1 MQQLKLPEPLLGQ
14 WIWLREPDT
23 RQETHLFFRR
33 DFCVSEMPAS
43 SEMWITA
50 RTGFHLYIN
59 GQLCAIGPTANP
71 TENSYVY
78 CVDIN
83 YLTQVGNN
91 HIAVQVFNANSSL
104 ANFRKKP
111 GGFWAQLQIDGQ
123 PFIWTDD
130 DWKCLVPDCYVVPG
144 IIQGVGAP
152 SVEIMDFRAYPH
164 DWQRMDIA
172 AVTRGDFGKG
182 RERIEKAPPKM
193 VWYRPQIIAPTEQ
206 GKALLEAAPNADD
219 IVETCTWK
227 KIAFV
232 GGCRQ
237 IRQSLWVNFRSLTRQ
252 HGAGVYVAETFL
264 HSDSECRQDIY
275 CFCDLPYR
283 MYLNDELVSEQA
295 VEPTPVH
302 TAPKCRGERRLGLDE
317 YAPIFL
323 EITLNKGWNRL
334 LWIEDCASHGAGMTL
349 VWQDAPNGSIMIR
362 QHPDEHSKE
371 GWSQAGPLKTPLS
384 LTHPIITVDGMG
396 KQDYL
401 LPENPAWDMSVAL
414 TAYNFASRKILPEAV
429 TDATQI
435 LMDKYFVV
443 FDFGRTLYGYPHLSV
458 QGTEGDT
465 LEVVCGEHCVDGE
478 VIPYAGG
485 KRNAS
490 TLILSGAKDIWMSAT
505 PRGFRYI
512 MMIGSSVKG
521 KVIVDN
527 VQAKVSN
534 RDIGNRGSFNC
545 SDAVYNEIWDTG
557 SLTLNST
564 VRGCY
569 IDAPCRDQAQYIS
582 DAMIQAWAGFHL
594 FGDFELSATALDDF
608 ARTQLETGE
617 LNSVSPS
624 GLFQAV
630 PDFSLLWVVW
640 LHRHIQYT
648 GNEAFIR
655 RMLPVLE
662 KLLNYYDRLAVS
674 PDGVLGDLRNY
685 LGTYCFLDHD
695 DLDRQGISTGLNGI
709 YCRALSC
716 AAWLSDFVGR
726 TDLTALYRRRAA
738 SVSNQL
744 RRLTWNPEK
753 GLFADSY
760 HHDGSLSEQ
769 YSWQSNVL
777 ALYGGIALPE
787 TYEAI
792 WGTFFKDLPPYE
804 LRVCSDYNNP
814 YFKYFLLEVAC
825 ALGKSLWA
833 LKFIRYYWGKMLDAG
848 AVTWWEL
855 FDPEGDDQNQRQT
868 SKCQGYAVSPNGF
881 LISELVGIRP
891 AAPGMSRVVFNPCPR
906 ACAWV
911 KAQIPTPFGKLKV
924 EWKKNVDQV
933 FEANISANYP
943 VEVIPILDPE
953 MSESAVFQ
961 VSEEVSIMTSDEDE
975 NPAEGEA

>member
-1 MQQLKLPEPLLGQ
+1 MQHFKLPETLHGQ

-43 SEMWITA
+43 SEMLITA

-71 TENSYVY
+71 TEKSYVY

-83 YLTQVGNN
+83 YLIQVGNN
-91 HIAVQVFNANSSL
+91 NIAVQVFNANSSL

-123 PFIWTDD
+123 PFVWTDE

-144 IIQGVGAP
+144 IIQGIGAP
-152 SVEIMDFRAYPH
+152 SVEIMNFCSYPH
-164 DWQRMDIA
+164 DWQRQDTGA
-172 AVTRGDFGKG
+172 SSRGDYGRG
-182 RERIEKAPPKM
+182 RERSEKNTPKTL
-193 VWYRPQIIAPTEQ
+193 WYRPQIIANAEQ
-206 GKALLEAAPNADD
+206 SKKFLEPAPNAYD

-237 IRQSLWVNFRSLTRQ
+237 IRQSLWVNFRSMTKSS
-252 HGAGVYVAETFL
+252 GAGVYLAETFL
-264 HSDSECRQDIY
+264 HSEVDARQAVY

-302 TAPKCRGERRLGLDE
+302 SAPKFRGDRRLSLEE
-317 YAPIFL
+317 YAPVFL
-323 EITLNKGWNRL
+323 QLTLQKGWNRL
-334 LWIEDCASHGAGMTL
+334 LWLEDCASHGAGMTM
-349 VWQDAPNGSIMIR
+349 VWQEAPNGSIMIR
-362 QHPDEHSKE
+362 QYPDEHSKE

-384 LTHPIITVDGMG
+384 LTHPIISVDGMG

-401 LPENPAWDMSVAL
+401 LQDNPAWDVSVAL

-429 TDATQI
+429 TDTTQV
-435 LMDKYFVV
+435 LLDKYFVV
-443 FDFGRTLYGYPHLSV
+443 FDFGRTLYGYPCINL

-465 LEVVCGEHCVDGE
+465 VEVVCGEHCIDGE
-478 VIPYAGG
+478 VISYANG

-490 TLILSGAKDIWMSAT
+490 TLILSGGKDVWMSAT
-505 PRGFRYI
+505 PRGFRYV
-512 MMIGSSVKG
+512 MTIGSSVKG

-527 VQAKVSN
+527 LQAKVSN
-534 RDIGNRGSFNC
+534 RDIGNRGSFNS
-545 SDAVYNEIWDTG
+545 SDSVYNEIWDTG
-557 SLTLNST
+557 SLTMCST
-564 VRGCY
+564 VRGSY

-594 FGDFELSATALDDF
+594 FGDFALSATALDDF

-648 GNEAFIR
+648 GDEAFLR
-655 RMLPVLE
+655 RMMPVME
-662 KLLNYYDRLAVS
+662 KLLNYYDRLAVAAN
-674 PDGVLGDLRNY
+674 GVLDELRHY

-695 DLDRQGISTGLNGI
+695 DIDRQGISTGLNGI

-716 AAWLSDFVGR
+716 AAWLSDCFGR
-726 TDLTALYRRRAA
+726 TDLSALYRKRAA
-738 SVSNQL
+738 SVAGQVRAL
-744 RRLTWNPEK
+744 CWDEEK
-753 GLFADSY
+753 KLFADSY
-760 HHDGSLSEQ
+760 YDGKKSEL

-777 ALYGGIALPE
+777 ALYGGIASPDDYE
-787 TYEAI
+787 TI
-792 WGTFFKDLPPYE
+792 WSAFFKDLPPYE
-804 LRVCSDYNNP
+804 LRVRSEYNNP

-833 LKFIRYYWGKMLDAG
+833 LKFIRYYWGKMLNAG

-855 FDPEGDDQNQRQT
+855 FDPEGDDQHLRQI
-868 SKCQGYAVSPNGF
+868 SKCQGYAVSPNAF

-891 AAPGMSRVVFNPCPR
+891 ADPGMQRVVFNPCPQ

-911 KAQIPTPFGKLKV
+911 KAQIPTPYGKLKV
-924 EWKKNVDQV
+924 EWKKNIDQV
-933 FEANISANYP
+933 FEAKISCNYP
-943 VEVIPILDPE
+943 VEIIPILDPE
-953 MSESAVFQ
+953 VAESAVFQ
-961 VSEEVSIMTSDEDE
+961 VSDEVSILTSDEDE
-975 NPAEGEA
+975 ENT